1 MNRHALLWTLSLC
14 LPGFVPAHAASPWS
28 AGVGLSTLGAGLSIS
43 RDIVPGR
50 LRIEASLQGANLN
63 HSYDSGGGHTD
74 GTVHLRSALLRADY
88 APFQGRFFLSAGV
101 LYNASRIN
109 LQATPSAGGDVI
121 NGHTYS
127 TQDVSSLDGQARYAR
142 WDPYLG
148 VGWRGAMPSV
158 ATGWRWQVDLGVLD
172 QGSATVNLQGVT
184 TLGGAQQAALQSD
197 LNAQRQAL
205 AGTMN
210 HLRWYPVLGVTLQHS
225 F

>member
-1 MNRHALLWTLSLC
+1 M
-14 LPGFVPAHAASPWS
+14 
-28 AGVGLSTLGAGLSIS
+28 GLSTLGVGLSVG

-63 HSYDSGGGHTD
+63 HGYDSGGGHTD
-74 GTVHLRSALLRADY
+74 GTVHLRSAMLRANY

-101 LYNASRIN
+101 LYNASRID
-109 LQATPSAGGDVI
+109 LQATPSAGGYVI

-127 TQDVSSLDGQARYAR
+127 TQDVSSLDGQACYAR

-148 VGWRGAMPSV
+148 VGWRVGMPSV
-158 ATGWRWQVDLGVLD
+158 ATGWHWQVDLGVLD
-172 QGSATVNLQGVT
+172 QGSATVNLQGAT
-184 TLGGAQQAALQSD
+184 TLGGAQQAALQND

-205 AGTMN
+205 ATTMN
-210 HLRWYPVLGVTLQHS
+210 HLRWYPVLGLMVQYR